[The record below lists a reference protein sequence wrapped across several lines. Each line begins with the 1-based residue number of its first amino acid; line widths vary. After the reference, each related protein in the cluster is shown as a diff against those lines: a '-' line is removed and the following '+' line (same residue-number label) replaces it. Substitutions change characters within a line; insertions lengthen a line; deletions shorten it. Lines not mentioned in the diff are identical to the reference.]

1 VKKSSSFLI
10 CSLLAFCSAALAAA
24 QTFEIEGEQQHTSTS
39 SGENTRTNVK
49 SDQKGAKSEPGS
61 GGQLGWGSSIE
72 VGRNARA
79 AEDALRR
86 GNPSAAAD
94 FAARA
99 VKAAPRDAKLW
110 FLLGYTSR
118 LAGRYAQSLQAYDE
132 GLQLHPGDLD
142 GLSGKA
148 QTYDRMGR
156 TDEAKKLLLQVIN
169 ANPRRENDLLM
180 AGELF
185 IRTNDLQEGIRL
197 LGRAETMHPT
207 SHAELMMAVAYL
219 KLKQPERARQLLDQA
234 RTRDPHN
241 PMVFRAVA
249 NYYREEH
256 DYKSAIAT
264 LRNSPVFNSDVL
276 ADLGYSYELNG
287 DKQEAADSYAKAA
300 KLAPNQIGLQLS
312 AAAAFMRL
320 ALLDK
325 TREYLARAQQLDANH
340 YRLHALRA
348 LLARAEDRNPE
359 AIREYNAAI
368 ANLPQGVPPE
378 GQLYPIQLRLN
389 LSELYRDAGDDMNAR
404 RQIAA
409 AEQMM
414 DQLHIEGTARAEFL
428 RVRAAVKTAG
438 QDYNGAESDL
448 QQAQKLDPENLNITL
463 QYAALLWK
471 MDRKQESRKTY
482 TEVLQKDPR
491 NRLAMEGLGY
501 LARDEG
507 DAKTAEKFF
516 DRYASEYPDDYVPF
530 LALGDLY
537 TATREFAKAE
547 LNYQKAY
554 KLAPANAIV
563 VANGA
568 NAAIEA
574 RQIPLAGEWI
584 ARAKGKMLDDPRV
597 MLETERYLFHSGK
610 YLESAQIGYKV
621 VQLLPKDRNASVY
634 LGYDLY
640 NLGRFD
646 DVLGLA
652 EQYESIL
659 PAEANF
665 PLLAGHVHKQNQ
677 LLGEAVDDYSRA
689 IERDPNMV
697 DAYVNRGYVRNDTQ
711 DAEDAVKDFE
721 TALRLS
727 PDSGVAHLGMA
738 FAQLE
743 LRHGRVALEQ
753 VDFAAKQMGES
764 GATHLA
770 RATAYRQQRLMRPA
784 EREYH
789 DAIRYAPDD
798 LKLQL
803 ALADTQYRERH
814 YVESIHTLNDA
825 LRLSPDDP
833 LVYASLAHAY
843 AELHDRERT
852 LRYVAAAEKT
862 SSDQSAILL
871 NTGDALLTLGDRQGA
886 MERFT
891 RALQAPDGNRV
902 EARLA
907 IARLF
912 EQAGKADDARQQIS
926 LALAEARIGEAE
938 PVSADNLIEA
948 GNLLL
953 AMNDFDLASRYFQR
967 AKTAGAADEVVA
979 LGMANTFVAQGET
992 VQAQSALNA
1001 VASSNTFKDNYD
1013 YALTMGNIYRQR
1025 HDNSQAMLAFA
1036 RANLLGGGEDE
1047 IAQRSMQEA
1056 AGREGIQVTKKIS
1069 ADSDV
1074 VVHGLLDDIT
1084 IYELNALASGATP
1097 STLPG
1102 PFNSLET
1109 IWTNG
1114 FRMHQQGLP
1123 LISGFFQL
1131 RNAIG
1136 QFAFPNEGVIINRNT
1151 FDYNFNGALNPVLH
1165 IGRNSVAF
1173 NTGLQFTVRRDL
1185 DSPAQINQNLFR
1197 QFVYLSSSAFGNW
1210 LAIDGAVFHE
1220 AGPFLEQSY
1229 SSSESGA
1236 RIQFTVGRPW
1246 GRTQLITAY
1255 TVRDLKFN
1263 PTFPQ
1268 NREFY
1273 STVASGGLQHQFGK
1287 NLKVA
1292 ILADYIRSWR
1302 VQQCNGASVTT
1313 TSTGPECT
1321 SPGSPP
1327 VPSGSF
1333 FAQALRPAGVVHY
1346 KFNNRWS
1353 ADANFSL
1360 SRGEGFHF
1368 YDNVQNSFFI
1378 SYTKPIRRSMEDV
1391 GGSVPVEYP
1400 LRFSF
1405 GIETADYYDFTG
1417 HGQAIVYPMVRLTV
1431 F

>member
-1 VKKSSSFLI
+1 
-10 CSLLAFCSAALAAA
+10 LASA
-24 QTFEIEGEQQHTSTS
+24 QTFEIGGEQQQHANTPSN
-39 SGENTRTNVK
+39 ENTRTNVRSEQK
-49 SDQKGAKSEPGS
+49 NAKPDQGP

-79 AEDALRR
+79 AEDALRH
-86 GNPSAAAD
+86 GNPAAAAD

-99 VKAAPRDAKLW
+99 VKAAPQDAKLW

-118 LAGRYAQSLQAYDE
+118 LAGRFAQSLQAYDE
-132 GLQLHPGDLD
+132 GLRLKPGELD

-148 QTYDRMGR
+148 QTYARMGR
-156 TDEAKKLLLQVIN
+156 TDDAKKLLLQIIN
-169 ANPRRENDLLM
+169 ASPHRENDLLM

-185 IRTNDLQEGIRL
+185 IRSNDLQTGLRL
-197 LGRAETMHPT
+197 LARAEAIHPT

-234 RTRDPHN
+234 KMRDPHN

-256 DYKSAIAT
+256 DYKAAIST

-320 ALLDK
+320 GQLDR
-325 TREYLARAQQLDANH
+325 TREYLGHAEILDANY

-348 LLARAEDRNPE
+348 QLAKTEERNQD
-359 AIREYNAAI
+359 AVREYNAAI
-368 ANLPQGVPPE
+368 ANLPAGVPPE

-389 LSELYRDAGDDMNAR
+389 LSELYRDAGDDLNAR
-404 RQIAA
+404 RQIAV

-428 RVRAAVKTAG
+428 RVRAAVRTAG
-438 QDYNGAESDL
+438 QDYSGAEADL
-448 QQAQKLDPENLNITL
+448 KQAAKLDPENLNITL

-471 MDRKQESRKTY
+471 MDRKQESRATY
-482 TEVLQKDPR
+482 SGVLQKDPR

-507 DAKTAEKFF
+507 DTKTAEKFF
-516 DRYASEYPDDYVPF
+516 DQYASEYPDDYVPF

-547 LNYQKAY
+547 LNYQKAH

-574 RQIPLAGEWI
+574 RQISLAGEWI
-584 ARAKGKMLDDPRV
+584 ARANGKMLDDPRV
-597 MLETERYLFHSGK
+597 MRETERYLFHSGK
-610 YLESAQIGYKV
+610 YLESAQLGYKV
-621 VQLLPKDRNASVY
+621 IQQLPKDRNASVY

-646 DVLGLA
+646 DVLGLV
-652 EQYESIL
+652 EQYENIL
-659 PAEANF
+659 PKEGNF

-677 LLGEAVDDYSRA
+677 LLGEAVDDYTRA

-697 DAYVNRGYVRNDTQ
+697 DAYVNRGYVRNDMQ
-711 DAEDAVKDFE
+711 NAEDAVKDFE

-727 PDSGVAHLGMA
+727 PNSGVAHLGMS
-738 FAQLE
+738 FSQLE
-743 LRHGRVALEQ
+743 LHHGRIALEQ
-753 VDFAAKQMGES
+753 VELAEKQLGES

-770 RATAYRQQRLMRPA
+770 RATAFRQQRLLRPA
-784 EREYH
+784 EREYL
-789 DAIRYAPDD
+789 AALKFAPDD
-798 LKLQL
+798 LKLHL
-803 ALADTQYRERH
+803 GLADTQDRQRRYQDA
-814 YVESIHTLNDA
+814 IHTLNDA

-833 LVYASLAHAY
+833 LIYASLAHAY

-852 LRYVAAAEKT
+852 LQYVAAAEKL
-862 SSDQSAILL
+862 SPDQSAILL
-871 NTGDALLTLGDRQGA
+871 NTGDALLTLGDRQAA

-912 EQAGKADDARQQIS
+912 GRQGKNDDARQQIS
-926 LALAEARIGEAE
+926 LSLAEARIGEAE

-979 LGMANTFVAQGET
+979 LGMANTFVAQGQTE
-992 VQAQSALNA
+992 QAQNALAAIGNPE
-1001 VASSNTFKDNYD
+1001 TFKDNYD
-1013 YALTMGNIYRQR
+1013 YSLTMGNIYRQR
-1025 HDNSQAMLAFA
+1025 HDNSRAMLAFA
-1036 RANLLGGGEDE
+1036 HASELGGGDE
-1047 IAQRSMQEA
+1047 IAQRSMQET
-1056 AGREGIQVTKKIS
+1056 AGQEGIRVTKKITV
-1069 ADSDV
+1069 DSDFDM
-1074 VVHGLLDDIT
+1074 HGLVDDST
-1084 IYELNALASGATP
+1084 VYQLNALANGAGPTN
-1097 STLPG
+1097 LPG

-1109 IWTNG
+1109 VWTNG
-1114 FRMHQQGLP
+1114 FRVHQEGMP
-1123 LISGFFQL
+1123 LISGFFQV
-1131 RNAIG
+1131 RNARG
-1136 QFAFPNEGVIINRNT
+1136 QFAFPNEGLIFNRDT
-1151 FDYNFNGALNPVLH
+1151 YDYNFNGALNPVLH
-1165 IGRNSVAF
+1165 IGRNTIAF
-1173 NTGLQFTVRRDL
+1173 NSGIQFTLRRDQE
-1185 DSPAQINQNLFR
+1185 SPVQMNQNLFR
-1197 QFVYLSSSAFGNW
+1197 EFAYFSSNSFGNW
-1210 LAIDGAVFHE
+1210 LAVQGSAFHE
-1220 AGPFLEQSY
+1220 SGPFLDQNL
-1229 SSSESGA
+1229 SSSEVGA

-1246 GRTQLITAY
+1246 GHTQLITAY
-1255 TVRDLKFN
+1255 SVRDL
-1263 PTFPQ
+1263 TFSPLI
-1268 NREFY
+1268 REFY
-1273 STVASGGLQHQFGK
+1273 STLMSGGLQHQFGK

-1292 ILADYIRSWR
+1292 VLADYIRSWR
-1302 VQQCNGASVTT
+1302 VQEPSILANGQVSW
-1313 TSTGPECT
+1313 
-1321 SPGSPP
+1321 
-1327 VPSGSF
+1327 
-1333 FAQALRPAGVVHY
+1333 FAQTLRPAGEVQY
-1346 KFNNRWS
+1346 KVNNRWS

-1360 SRGEGFHF
+1360 SRGQGFHS

-1405 GIETADYYDFTG
+1405 GIETADYFNFTG
-1417 HGQAIVYPMVRLTV
+1417 HGQTILRPLVRLTV

>member
-1 VKKSSSFLI
+1 VKKSSSVLI
-10 CSLLAFCSAALAAA
+10 CSLLAVGSAVLATA
-24 QTFEIEGEQQHTSTS
+24 QTFEVGGEQQPATAPSNQSTRKNAS
-39 SGENTRTNVK
+39 P
-49 SDQKGAKSEPGS
+49 DQKTSKPEQDS

-79 AEDALRR
+79 AEDALRH

-118 LAGRYAQSLQAYDE
+118 LAGRFAQSLEAYDE
-132 GLQLHPGDLD
+132 GLRLHPGELD

-148 QTYDRMGR
+148 QTYARMGR
-156 TDEAKKLLLQVIN
+156 LDDAKKLLLQVVS

-180 AGELF
+180 AGELY
-185 IRTNDLQEGIRL
+185 IRSNDLQEGIRL
-197 LGRAETMHPT
+197 LARAEALHPT
-207 SHAELMMAVAYL
+207 AHAELMMAVAYL

-234 RTRDPHN
+234 RARDPHN
-241 PMVFRAVA
+241 PAVFRAVA

-256 DYKSAIAT
+256 DYKSAIST

-276 ADLGYSYELNG
+276 ADLGYSYELDG

-300 KLAPNQIGLQLS
+300 KLDPNQIGLQLS

-320 ALLDK
+320 AMLDRS
-325 TREYLARAQQLDANH
+325 REYLARAQQMDANH

-348 LLARAEDRNPE
+348 LLARAEDRNQE
-359 AIREYNAAI
+359 AITEYNAAI
-368 ANLPQGVPPE
+368 ANLPTGVPPE

-404 RQIAA
+404 RQVAL
-409 AEQMM
+409 AEQTM

-428 RVRAAVKTAG
+428 RVRAAIKTAG
-438 QDYNGAESDL
+438 QDYSGAEADL
-448 QQAQKLDPENLNITL
+448 EQAQKLDPENLNIAL

-471 MDRKQESRKTY
+471 MDRKQDSRAAY
-482 TEVLQKDPR
+482 SEVLQKDPR

-507 DAKTAEKFF
+507 DSKTAEKFF
-516 DRYASEYPDDYVPF
+516 DQYAREYPDDYVPF

-537 TATREFAKAE
+537 TATRDFAKAD

-554 KLAPANAIV
+554 KLAPANAVV

-574 RQIPLAGEWI
+574 RQISLAGEWI
-584 ARAKGKMLDDPRV
+584 ARANGKMLDDPRV

-621 VQLLPKDRNASVY
+621 IQQLPKDRNASVY

-646 DVLGLA
+646 DVFSLA
-652 EQYESIL
+652 ERYQGIL

-697 DAYVNRGYVRNDTQ
+697 DAYVNRGYVRNDMQ
-711 DAEDAVKDFE
+711 NAEDAVKDFE

-727 PDSGVAHLGMA
+727 PNSGVAHLGMS
-738 FAQLE
+738 FSQLE
-743 LRHGRVALEQ
+743 LHHGRAALEQ
-753 VDFAAKQMGES
+753 VELAEKQLGES

-770 RATAYRQQRLMRPA
+770 RATAFRQQRLLTPA
-784 EREYH
+784 EREYR
-789 DAIRYAPDD
+789 AALKFAPDD
-798 LKLQL
+798 LKLNL
-803 ALADTQYRERH
+803 ALADTEDHERH
-814 YVESIHTLNDA
+814 YQDAIHTLNDA

-833 LVYASLAHAY
+833 LIYASLAHAY
-843 AELHDRERT
+843 ARLHDRERT
-852 LRYVAAAEKT
+852 LDYVAAAEKQ
-862 SSDQSAILL
+862 SSGQSAILL
-871 NTGDALLTLGDRQGA
+871 NTGDALLELGDRQAA

-902 EARLA
+902 DARLA

-912 EQAGKADDARQQIS
+912 EHEGKAEDARQQIS
-926 LALAEARIGEAE
+926 LALAESRIGEAE

-953 AMNDFDLASRYFQR
+953 AMDDFDLASKFFQR
-967 AKTAGAADEVVA
+967 AKAAGAADEVVA
-979 LGMANTFVAQGET
+979 LGMANTLLAQGEAQ
-992 VQAQSALNA
+992 QAQNALSAIGNPDA
-1001 VASSNTFKDNYD
+1001 FKDNYD
-1013 YALTMGNIYRQR
+1013 YALTMGNIYRQK
-1025 HDNSQAMLAFA
+1025 HDNGSAMLAFA
-1036 RANLLGGGEDE
+1036 HANELGGGDE
-1047 IAQRSMQEA
+1047 IAQRSMQETAEQEGMRISKKVSVDSDLDMHGLIDDSTVYQLNAQA
-1056 AGREGIQVTKKIS
+1056 AG
-1069 ADSDV
+1069 
-1074 VVHGLLDDIT
+1074 
-1084 IYELNALASGATP
+1084 ALPGN
-1097 STLPG
+1097 LPG
-1102 PFNSLET
+1102 PFNSFET
-1109 IWTNG
+1109 LWTNG
-1114 FRMHQQGLP
+1114 FRVHQEGMP
-1123 LISGFFQL
+1123 LISGFFQV
-1131 RNAIG
+1131 RNARG
-1136 QFAFPNEGVIINRNT
+1136 QFAFPNEGLIFNRDT
-1151 FDYNFNGALNPVLH
+1151 YDYNFNTALNPVLH
-1165 IGRNSVAF
+1165 IGRNSIAF
-1173 NTGLQFTVRRDL
+1173 NTGVQLTLRRDME
-1185 DSPAQINQNLFR
+1185 SPVEMNQNLFR
-1197 QFVYLSSSAFGNW
+1197 QFAYFSSNSFANW
-1210 LAIDGAVFHE
+1210 LAVQGSAFHE
-1220 AGPFLEQSY
+1220 AGPFLDQNL
-1229 SSSESGA
+1229 SSREVGA

-1255 TVRDLKFN
+1255 SVRDL
-1263 PTFPQ
+1263 TFSPLI
-1268 NREFY
+1268 REFY
-1273 STVASGGLQHQFGK
+1273 STAASVGLQHRFGK

-1292 ILADYIRSWR
+1292 VLADYIRSWR
-1302 VQQCNGASVTT
+1302 VQQGNLQALPNGIT
-1313 TSTGPECT
+1313 P
-1321 SPGSPP
+1321 
-1327 VPSGSF
+1327 PSGSW
-1333 FAQALRPAGVVHY
+1333 FAQALRPAGEVQY

-1353 ADANFSL
+1353 ADVNFSL
-1360 SRGEGFHF
+1360 SRGEGFHT

-1378 SYTKPIRRSMEDV
+1378 SYTKSIRRSMEDV

-1400 LRFSF
+1400 LRFSL
-1405 GIETADYYDFTG
+1405 GVETADYYDFTG
-1417 HGQAIVYPMVRLTV
+1417 HGQAIVYPVVRLTV

>member
-1 VKKSSSFLI
+1 MKKSASVLI
-10 CSLLAFCSAALAAA
+10 CSLLAFCAAVLATA
-24 QTFEIEGEQQHTSTS
+24 QTFEIGGEQQPTSTS
-39 SGENTRTNVK
+39 SGENTRTKAK
-49 SDQKGAKSEPGS
+49 SDQKGAKSEQAS
-61 GGQLGWGSSIE
+61 EGQLGWGSSIE

-79 AEDALRR
+79 AEDALRK
-86 GNPSAAAD
+86 GNAAAAAD

-118 LAGRYAQSLQAYDE
+118 LAGRYAQSLEAYDQ
-132 GLQLHPGDLD
+132 GLQLRRGDPD

-148 QTYDRMGR
+148 QTYERMGR
-156 TDEAKKLLLQVIN
+156 LDDAKKLLLQVIS
-169 ANPRRENDLLM
+169 ANPRRENDLLV

-197 LGRAETMHPT
+197 LSRAEAIHPT
-207 SHAELMMAVAYL
+207 AHAELMMAVAYL

-234 RTRDPHN
+234 KARDPHN
-241 PMVFRAVA
+241 PSVFRAVA

-287 DKQEAADSYAKAA
+287 DKQEAADAYAKAV
-300 KLAPNQIGLQLS
+300 KLSPNQIGLQLS

-320 ALLDK
+320 SQLDQA
-325 TREYLARAQQLDANH
+325 REYLARAQRLDANH
-340 YRLHALRA
+340 YRLHALQA
-348 LLARAEDRNPE
+348 LLARMEDRSAD
-359 AIREYNAAI
+359 AIREYKAAI
-368 ANLPQGVPPE
+368 TNLPEGVPPE

-404 RQIAA
+404 RQVAV

-428 RVRAAVKTAG
+428 RVRAAIKTAG
-438 QDYNGAESDL
+438 QDYPGAESDL

-471 MDRKQESRKTY
+471 MDRKKEARAAY
-482 TEVLQKDPR
+482 TEVLEKDPR

-507 DAKTAEKFF
+507 DNQTAEKFF
-516 DRYASEYPDDYVPF
+516 DRYAQEYPDDYVPF

-574 RQIPLAGEWI
+574 RQITLAGEWI

-610 YLESAQIGYKV
+610 YFESAQLGYKV
-621 VQLLPKDRNASVY
+621 IQKLPQDRNASVY
-634 LGYDLY
+634 LGYALY

-646 DVLGLA
+646 DVLSLA
-652 EQYESIL
+652 ERYESIL
-659 PAEANF
+659 PKEANF

-677 LLGEAVDDYSRA
+677 LLGEGVDDYSRA

-711 DAEDAVKDFE
+711 DAEDAIKDFE

-727 PDSGVAHLGMA
+727 PDNGVAHLGMA
-738 FAQLE
+738 FSQLE
-743 LRHGRVALEQ
+743 LHHGRMALVE
-753 VDFAAKQMGES
+753 VELAAKQLGES

-784 EREYH
+784 EREYLA
-789 DAIRYAPDD
+789 AIQVAPDD

-803 ALADTQYRERH
+803 ALADTQDREHH
-814 YVESIHTLNDA
+814 YLDSVHTLNSA

-833 LVYASLAHAY
+833 LIYAALAHDY
-843 AELHDRERT
+843 SELHDRERT
-852 LRYVAAAEKT
+852 LRYVEAAEK
-862 SSDQSAILL
+862 SSSSQSAILL

-891 RALQAPDGNRV
+891 RALQAPDGSRV

-912 EQAGKADDARQQIS
+912 EKAGKTDDARQQIA
-926 LALAEARIGEAE
+926 LALAESRIGEAE
-938 PVSADNLIEA
+938 PVSADDLIEA

-953 AMNDFDLASRYFQR
+953 AMDDFDLAAKYFQR
-967 AKTAGAADEVVA
+967 AKLAGAADEVVA
-979 LGMANTFVAQGET
+979 LGMANTLLAQGET
-992 VQAQSALNA
+992 AQAQSALNA
-1001 VASSNTFKDNYD
+1001 IGNPDTFKDNYD
-1013 YALTMGNIYRQR
+1013 YSLTMGNIYRQR
-1025 HDNSQAMLAFA
+1025 HDTSHAMLAFA
-1036 RANLLGGGEDE
+1036 HANELGGGDE
-1047 IAQRSMQEA
+1047 IAERSMEDEA
-1056 AGREGIQVTKKIS
+1056 AQEGMPISKKIS
-1069 ADSDV
+1069 VDTDFEL
-1074 VVHGLLDDIT
+1074 HGLIDDST
-1084 IYELNALASGATP
+1084 IYQLNALASGAT
-1097 STLPG
+1097 TGNLPG
-1102 PFNSLET
+1102 PFNSLES

-1114 FRMHQQGLP
+1114 FRVHQQGLP

-1131 RNAIG
+1131 RNAQG
-1136 QFAFPNEGVIINRNT
+1136 QFAFPNEGLVINRNT

-1165 IGRNSVAF
+1165 LGRNTIAF
-1173 NTGLQFTVRRDL
+1173 NTGLQATVRRDL
-1185 DSPAQINQNLFR
+1185 ESPVQINQNLFR
-1197 QFVYLSSSAFGNW
+1197 QFAYFSSNAFANW
-1210 LAIDGAVFHE
+1210 LAVAGSAFHE
-1220 AGPFLEQSY
+1220 AGPFLEQNF
-1229 SSSESGA
+1229 SSSEVGA

-1255 TVRDLKFN
+1255 SVRDLKFN
-1263 PTFPQ
+1263 PTNPE
-1268 NREFY
+1268 NLEFY
-1273 STVASGGLQHQFGK
+1273 STMTSGGLQHQFGK

-1302 VQQCNGASVTT
+1302 VQQETGGGSLPALPNGSI
-1313 TSTGPECT
+1313 P
-1321 SPGSPP
+1321 
-1327 VPSGSF
+1327 PSGSWS
-1333 FAQALRPAGVVHY
+1333 AQALVPAGQVQY

-1360 SRGEGFHF
+1360 SRGEGFHS

-1378 SYTKPIRRSMEDV
+1378 SYTKPFRRSTEDV

-1417 HGQAIVYPMVRLTV
+1417 HGQTIIYPLVRLTV